1 MGVARWAMKYTFTL
15 IAFLS
20 SPAFADGHRTSDVI
34 LDQVGMS
41 ALLSGKIV
49 TFYDGSKSTYTADGT
64 YGYTYTDDGPVW
76 RGQYTLENESRVCV
90 EFENGEARCDMFVM
104 DGERAILI
112 TRDGTR
118 FPVRNL
124 TVYEQ

>member
-1 MGVARWAMKYTFTL
+1 MKIAITL
-15 IAFLS
+15 IALAAT
-20 SPAFADGHRTSDVI
+20 PAFADGHRSSDVI
-34 LDQVGMS
+34 LDQAGMGD
-41 ALLSGKIV
+41 LLSGKVV
-49 TFYDGSKSTYTADGT
+49 TFFDGSKSTYASDGT

-76 RGQYTLENESRVCV
+76 RGQYTLDDESRVCV
-90 EFENGEARCDMFVM
+90 VFENGESRCDMFVM

-124 TVYEQ
+124 TVSQD

>member
-1 MGVARWAMKYTFTL
+1 MKYALTL
-15 IAFLS
+15 ITLFAH
-20 SPAFADGHRTSDVI
+20 PVYADGHRASDTLLSEAG
-34 LDQVGMS
+34 LD
-41 ALLSGKIV
+41 ALLSGNVV
-49 TFYDGSKSTYTADGT
+49 TFFDGSRSTYATDKS

-76 RGQYTLENESRVCV
+76 RGEYTLTDDSRVCV
-90 EFENGEARCDMFVM
+90 VFENGESRCDMFVM

-124 TVYEQ
+124 TVSQP